1 MKAAAVLVSACAL
14 CLAVG
19 EPAFTAG
26 NTVPGGTV
34 SLSVFAITADA
45 LKPPACSGITLTTVV
60 SGVNGTA
67 GNDLLLGTSG
77 IDVMSGG
84 NGNDCIVG
92 GAGAD
97 TIDGG
102 AGTDVCIGGPDVD
115 VFVVL
120 TCETQVQ

>member
-1 MKAAAVLVSACAL
+1 MRTAAGFVAACAL
-14 CLAVG
+14 CLFAG
-19 EPAFTAG
+19 EPAFTAN

-34 SLSVFAITADA
+34 SSSTFAITADA
-45 LKPPACSGITLTTVV
+45 LKPAACVGVSLTTIV
-60 SGVNGTA
+60 SGATGTA

-77 IDVMSGG
+77 IDVMNGG

-102 AGTDVCIGGPDVD
+102 AGNDVCIGGPGLD
-115 VFVVL
+115 VFLV
-120 TCETQVQ
+120 TCETQIQ